1 MYTLKN
7 STSKCC
13 LYTSKTIQNEMI
25 LVVGSTIQKKIIDEI
40 KAAKFFTIL
49 ADEVTDCANL
59 EQSSVVIRFVDGDK
73 QIREEFLDFI
83 TVERITGD
91 STSFLASST

>member
-7 STSKCC
+7 
-13 LYTSKTIQNEMI
+13 I
-25 LVVGSTIQKKIIDEI
+25 VGSTIQKKIIDEV

-49 ADEVTDCANL
+49 ADEVTDRANL
-59 EQSSVVIRFVDGDK
+59 EQLSVVIRFVDGDK

-91 STSFLASST
+91 SISAALLSWLQAH